1 MAKARR
7 ASPALVVV
15 KGPDGKKVQQLDVG
29 RRAGHA
35 FQGFQ
40 QRARR
45 SAPGADKN
53 VVAVVNPGNSQFG
66 CAHLVSKWF

>member
-29 RRAGHA
+29 RRAGHVL
-35 FQGFQ
+35 QGFQ
-40 QRARR
+40 QRPRR

-53 VVAVVNPGNSQFG
+53 VVAVANSGNGLFG
-66 CAHLVSKWF
+66 CAHLVSKGF